1 LRGGSIEKS
10 GFKGKVGLNR
20 FYFSGL
26 APLDSAPVA
35 HPVVVMDGA
44 NPVAVMVAGGLGGG
58 GADKG
63 QSKTG
68 GNQFFHHGPE
78 G

>member
-10 GFKGKVGLNR
+10 GFKGKVWLNC
-20 FYFSGL
+20 FYFSRL
-26 APLDSAPVA
+26 AKLHSAPVA
-35 HPVVVMDGA
+35 HPVVVMNGA

-63 QSKTG
+63 QRKAGS
-68 GNQFFHHGPE
+68 NQLFHHGPE